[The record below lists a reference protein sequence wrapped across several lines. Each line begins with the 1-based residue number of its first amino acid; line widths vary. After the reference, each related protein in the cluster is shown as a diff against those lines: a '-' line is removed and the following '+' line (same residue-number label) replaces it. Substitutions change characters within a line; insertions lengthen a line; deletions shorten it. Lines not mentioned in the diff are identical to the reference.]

1 MKKWNLK
8 QKINKKEQINKKY
21 NTKKKHLNSL
31 DLHENNNSKNKDKKK
46 IYIKTKPTLMTC
58 FHIYK
63 NSKNHINHKRN
74 KSEILYRKKN
84 ISQSHTQNSINI
96 NEHKLN
102 NKKLNL
108 KNIFYHKKISSQ
120 IMQVNH
126 KNIKSQKSYVNNNF
140 LRKNFYKNILKRDN
154 VFNTLESD
162 KDKEFCHKK
171 IKTDHIITD
180 KDYNKEI
187 TIAYS
192 QNTEINNF
200 IDEIKNKIILTKKT
214 IYEMEKN
221 NTLNNILDTTNG
233 ADTIK
238 IFNSEN
244 NDNNDIGNGIKSTI
258 KNSGNDNFSL
268 IKDSKF
274 SKNSIYIKNEED
286 EKITSSKV
294 KVSNYP
300 KNMIKTINRVYSI
313 DRNNDI
319 IKLFSKIT
327 YKYKFNILNKKYEP
341 LFIKYLDNKSIIYL
355 SSINKNTFKEIRII
369 LYRII
374 YEKML
379 INTGNDK
386 ENFMKKI
393 IYSIFN
399 HSSNKLKFRNK
410 IQIKTKYNFYKY
422 KSTFSDKIKQDLS
435 RTFPKDP
442 SFNTIGNYNKLY
454 NILTSYSNY
463 NKLIGYTQ
471 GLNFIAGN
479 CLYLFNTE
487 EEVFLFLDCLI
498 NRFNLEKYLSIE
510 NVNLFDNFNHFS
522 NLLNKH
528 IPDIIS
534 YFEEKQ
540 LNHCFFSIGWMI
552 TLFSNSMKRKYLNK
566 TWCFMILLGWKFF
579 YSLVIQILKYYK
591 KEILSKKEN
600 KLSEYMK
607 TIINNENFCD
617 NYNTIIRNTLCFM
630 NDNIIL

>member
-8 QKINKKEQINKKY
+8 KNIYQNEQINKKY
-21 NTKKKHLNSL
+21 KSKIKHLNSL
-31 DLHENNNSKNKDKKK
+31 DLQEINYSKSKDKKK

-58 FHIYK
+58 FHLYK
-63 NSKNHINHKRN
+63 NPKNQIKHKRN
-74 KSEILYRKKN
+74 KSDILYRKKN
-84 ISQSHTQNSINI
+84 ISHSHTKYSINR
-96 NEHKLN
+96 NEQKLS

-108 KNIFYHKKISSQ
+108 KKIFYHKKISSQ
-120 IMQVNH
+120 NIQLNH
-126 KNIKSQKSYVNNNF
+126 KNKQPQKRNKDNNF
-140 LRKNFYKNILKRDN
+140 SRNKLYKNILRRDN
-154 VFNTLESD
+154 VFNSLKSD
-162 KDKEFCHKK
+162 KDKEFYHKK
-171 IKTDHIITD
+171 IKTDQYITD
-180 KDYNKEI
+180 KDYNNGISI
-187 TIAYS
+187 TYS
-192 QNTEINNF
+192 QNTEVNNF
-200 IDEIKNKIILTKKT
+200 IDELKNKIILTKKT

-221 NTLNNILDTTNG
+221 NTSNNIIDITNTLE
-233 ADTIK
+233 TIQ

-244 NDNNDIGNGIKSTI
+244 NDNKGINKEEDSI
-258 KNSGNDNFSL
+258 INISEKDCLSL
-268 IKDSKF
+268 SKDSKL
-274 SKNSIYIKNEED
+274 SKNNIFIKNEED

-294 KVSNYP
+294 RVSNYP
-300 KNMIKTINRVYSI
+300 KNMIKTINRIYSTG
-313 DRNNDI
+313 RNIDI
-319 IKLFSKIT
+319 IKLFSSV
-327 YKYKFNILNKKYEP
+327 KYKNKLNILNKQYEP

-369 LYRII
+369 LYSII

-379 INTGNDK
+379 INKGNDK
-386 ENFMKKI
+386 EKFMKKI

-410 IQIKTKYNFYKY
+410 IQLKTKYNFYKY

-442 SFNTIGNYNKLY
+442 SFNTIENYNKLY

-528 IPDIIS
+528 IPDIFS

-591 KEILSKKEN
+591 KDILSKEEN

-607 TIINNENFCD
+607 TIINNDNFCD

>member
-1 MKKWNLK
+1 
-8 QKINKKEQINKKY
+8 
-21 NTKKKHLNSL
+21 
-31 DLHENNNSKNKDKKK
+31 
-46 IYIKTKPTLMTC
+46 
-58 FHIYK
+58 
-63 NSKNHINHKRN
+63 
-74 KSEILYRKKN
+74 
-84 ISQSHTQNSINI
+84 
-96 NEHKLN
+96 
-102 NKKLNL
+102 
-108 KNIFYHKKISSQ
+108 
-120 IMQVNH
+120 
-126 KNIKSQKSYVNNNF
+126 
-140 LRKNFYKNILKRDN
+140 
-154 VFNTLESD
+154 
-162 KDKEFCHKK
+162 
-171 IKTDHIITD
+171 
-180 KDYNKEI
+180 
-187 TIAYS
+187 
-192 QNTEINNF
+192 
-200 IDEIKNKIILTKKT
+200 
-214 IYEMEKN
+214 
-221 NTLNNILDTTNG
+221 
-233 ADTIK
+233 
-238 IFNSEN
+238 
-244 NDNNDIGNGIKSTI
+244 
-258 KNSGNDNFSL
+258 
-268 IKDSKF
+268 
-274 SKNSIYIKNEED
+274 
-286 EKITSSKV
+286 
-294 KVSNYP
+294 
-300 KNMIKTINRVYSI
+300 
-313 DRNNDI
+313 
-319 IKLFSKIT
+319 
-327 YKYKFNILNKKYEP
+327 
-341 LFIKYLDNKSIIYL
+341 
-355 SSINKNTFKEIRII
+355 
-369 LYRII
+369 
-374 YEKML
+374 
-379 INTGNDK
+379 
-386 ENFMKKI
+386 MKKI

-410 IQIKTKYNFYKY
+410 IQLKTKYNFYKY

-442 SFNTIGNYNKLY
+442 SFNTIENYNKLY
-454 NILTSYSNY
+454 NILISYSNY

>member
-8 QKINKKEQINKKY
+8 KNINQNEKINKKY
-21 NTKKKHLNSL
+21 NTKIKHLNSL
-31 DLHENNNSKNKDKKK
+31 DLHQINYSKTKDKKT

-58 FHIYK
+58 FHLYK
-63 NSKNHINHKRN
+63 NTKNQIKHKRN
-74 KSEILYRKKN
+74 KSDILYRKKN
-84 ISQSHTQNSINI
+84 ISHSHTKNSINI
-96 NEHKLN
+96 NEQKLS

-108 KNIFYHKKISSQ
+108 KNLFYHKKISSQ
-120 IMQVNH
+120 NMQLSHNN
-126 KNIKSQKSYVNNNF
+126 KQSQKSNIESKFSRN
-140 LRKNFYKNILKRDN
+140 NFYKNILKRDN
-154 VFNTLESD
+154 VFNSLESD
-162 KDKEFCHKK
+162 KDKEFYYKK
-171 IKTDHIITD
+171 IKTDQFITD
-180 KDYNKEI
+180 KDYYKDISI
-187 TIAYS
+187 TYS
-192 QNTEINNF
+192 NNSEVNNF
-200 IDEIKNKIILTKKT
+200 IDELKNKIILTKKT

-221 NTLNNILDTTNG
+221 NTSNNIIDKTNSIE
-233 ADTIK
+233 TIK
-238 IFNSEN
+238 NFNSEN
-244 NDNNDIGNGIKSTI
+244 NDNKNIGNETNSII
-258 KNSGNDNFSL
+258 NNSGNDFFSL
-268 IKDSKF
+268 TKDSNL
-274 SKNSIYIKNEED
+274 SKNSIFKNEED
-286 EKITSSKV
+286 EKIASSKV
-294 KVSNYP
+294 RVSNYP
-300 KNMIKTINRVYSI
+300 KNMIKNINRIYSI
-313 DRNNDI
+313 ENSIDI
-319 IKLFSKIT
+319 IKLFSRV
-327 YKYKFNILNKKYEP
+327 KYKNKLNILNKQYEP

-369 LYRII
+369 LYEII
-374 YEKML
+374 FEKIL
-379 INTGNDK
+379 VNKGNDK
-386 ENFMKKI
+386 ENFMRKI

-410 IQIKTKYNFYKY
+410 IQIKTKYNFYKH
-422 KSTFSDKIKQDLS
+422 KSTFCDKIKKDLS

-442 SFNTIGNYNKLY
+442 SFNTIENYNKLY
-454 NILTSYSNY
+454 NILLSYSNY

-498 NRFNLEKYLSIE
+498 NRFNLEKYLSKE

-579 YSLVIQILKYYK
+579 YSLVIEILKYYK

-607 TIINNENFCD
+607 IIINNDNFCD
-617 NYNTIIRNTLCFM
+617 NYNTIIKNTLCFM

>member
-8 QKINKKEQINKKY
+8 KNINQNEKINKKY
-21 NTKKKHLNSL
+21 NTKIKHLNSL
-31 DLHENNNSKNKDKKK
+31 DLHQINYSKTKDKKT

-58 FHIYK
+58 FHLYK
-63 NSKNHINHKRN
+63 NTKNQIKHKRN
-74 KSEILYRKKN
+74 KSDILYRKKN
-84 ISQSHTQNSINI
+84 ISHSHTKYSING
-96 NEHKLN
+96 NEQKLS

-108 KNIFYHKKISSQ
+108 KNLFYNKKISSQ
-120 IMQVNH
+120 
-126 KNIKSQKSYVNNNF
+126 NIQLSHNNKQSQKSNINSKFSRN
-140 LRKNFYKNILKRDN
+140 NFYKNILKRDN
-154 VFNTLESD
+154 VFNSLESD
-162 KDKEFCHKK
+162 KDKEFYYKK
-171 IKTDHIITD
+171 IKADQFITD
-180 KDYNKEI
+180 KDYYKDISI
-187 TIAYS
+187 TYS
-192 QNTEINNF
+192 NNSEVNNF
-200 IDEIKNKIILTKKT
+200 IDELKNKIILTKKT

-221 NTLNNILDTTNG
+221 NTSNNIIDKTN
-233 ADTIK
+233 DIETIK
-238 IFNSEN
+238 TFNSKN
-244 NDNNDIGNGIKSTI
+244 NDNKDIGNETNSII
-258 KNSGNDNFSL
+258 NNSGNDFFSL
-268 IKDSKF
+268 TKDSNL

-286 EKITSSKV
+286 EKIASSKV
-294 KVSNYP
+294 RVSNYP
-300 KNMIKTINRVYSI
+300 KNMIKTINRIYSI
-313 DRNNDI
+313 ENSIDI
-319 IKLFSKIT
+319 IKLFSRV
-327 YKYKFNILNKKYEP
+327 KYKNKLNILNKQYEP

-369 LYRII
+369 LYGII
-374 YEKML
+374 YEKIL
-379 INTGNDK
+379 VNKGSDK

-422 KSTFSDKIKQDLS
+422 KSTFCDKIKQDLS

-442 SFNTIGNYNKLY
+442 SFNTIENYIKLY

-510 NVNLFDNFNHFS
+510 NANLFDNFNHFS

-600 KLSEYMK
+600 ELSEYMK
-607 TIINNENFCD
+607 TIINNGNFCD

-630 NDNIIL
+630 NDNFIL

>member
-8 QKINKKEQINKKY
+8 QKINQNEKINKKN
-21 NTKKKHLNSL
+21 NTKKTHLISL
-31 DLHENNNSKNKDKKK
+31 DLQEINYSKSKDKKK

-58 FHIYK
+58 FHLFK
-63 NSKNHINHKRN
+63 NQKNQIIHKRN
-74 KSEILYRKKN
+74 KSDILYRKKN
-84 ISQSHTQNSINI
+84 ISHSHTKNSINI
-96 NEHKLN
+96 NEHQLP

-108 KNIFYHKKISSQ
+108 KNIFYHKKVSSQ
-120 IMQVNH
+120 IMRLNH
-126 KNIKSQKSYVNNNF
+126 KKKQPQKSNLDNNF
-140 LRKNFYKNILKRDN
+140 SRHNFYENILKRNN

-162 KDKEFCHKK
+162 KDKEFYHKK

-180 KDYNKEI
+180 KDYSKEI
-187 TIAYS
+187 NIVYS
-192 QNTEINNF
+192 KNTEVNNF

-221 NTLNNILDTTNG
+221 NTSNNITDMTND
-233 ADTIK
+233 AETIK

-244 NDNNDIGNGIKSTI
+244 NNNKDIGNEINSTI
-258 KNSGNDNFSL
+258 KNSEMDCFPLTNDS
-268 IKDSKF
+268 IF

-286 EKITSSKV
+286 EKIASSKV
-294 KVSNYP
+294 RVSNYP

-313 DRNNDI
+313 ERSNDFN
-319 IKLFSKIT
+319 KLFSKVKYY
-327 YKYKFNILNKKYEP
+327 YKLNILNKQYEP
-341 LFIKYLDNKSIIYL
+341 LYIKYLDNKSIINL

-369 LYRII
+369 LYSII
-374 YEKML
+374 YEKII
-379 INTGNDK
+379 INKGNDK

-410 IQIKTKYNFYKY
+410 IQIKTKYSFYNH
-422 KSTFSDKIKQDLS
+422 KSSFCDKIKQDLS

-442 SFNTIGNYNKLY
+442 SFNTSENYNKLY

-487 EEVFLFLDCLI
+487 EEVFLFLDCLN

-522 NLLNKH
+522 NLLKKH

-540 LNHCFFSIGWMI
+540 LSHCFFSIGWMI

-591 KEILSKKEN
+591 KEILSKEEN

-607 TIINNENFCD
+607 TIINDNNFCD
-617 NYNTIIRNTLCFM
+617 NYNEIIRNTLCFM
-630 NDNIIL
+630 NDYTIL

>member
-1 MKKWNLK
+1 M
-8 QKINKKEQINKKY
+8 
-21 NTKKKHLNSL
+21 
-31 DLHENNNSKNKDKKK
+31 
-46 IYIKTKPTLMTC
+46 
-58 FHIYK
+58 
-63 NSKNHINHKRN
+63 
-74 KSEILYRKKN
+74 
-84 ISQSHTQNSINI
+84 SINRI
-96 NEHKLN
+96 YSTGR
-102 NKKLNL
+102 
-108 KNIFYHKKISSQ
+108 NI
-120 IMQVNH
+120 
-126 KNIKSQKSYVNNNF
+126 
-140 LRKNFYKNILKRDN
+140 
-154 VFNTLESD
+154 
-162 KDKEFCHKK
+162 
-171 IKTDHIITD
+171 
-180 KDYNKEI
+180 
-187 TIAYS
+187 
-192 QNTEINNF
+192 
-200 IDEIKNKIILTKKT
+200 
-214 IYEMEKN
+214 
-221 NTLNNILDTTNG
+221 
-233 ADTIK
+233 
-238 IFNSEN
+238 
-244 NDNNDIGNGIKSTI
+244 
-258 KNSGNDNFSL
+258 
-268 IKDSKF
+268 
-274 SKNSIYIKNEED
+274 
-286 EKITSSKV
+286 
-294 KVSNYP
+294 
-300 KNMIKTINRVYSI
+300 
-313 DRNNDI
+313 DI
-319 IKLFSKIT
+319 IKLFSSV
-327 YKYKFNILNKKYEP
+327 KYKNKLNILNKQYEP

-355 SSINKNTFKEIRII
+355 SSINQNTFKEIRII
-369 LYRII
+369 LYSII

-379 INTGNDK
+379 INKGNDK
-386 ENFMKKI
+386 EKFMKKI

-410 IQIKTKYNFYKY
+410 IQLKTKYNFYKY

-442 SFNTIGNYNKLY
+442 SFNTIENYNKLY

-528 IPDIIS
+528 IPDIFS

-591 KEILSKKEN
+591 KDILSKEEN

-607 TIINNENFCD
+607 TIINNDNFCD